1 MQKIHDITI
10 QEQKIALR
18 KYIKKLK
25 SNLSPDEKRVQ
36 SLEICQQIE
45 SLPEFIE
52 AQTIMLY
59 WAMTD
64 EVSFEHLIMKWY
76 DKKKILLPCVTDDIL
91 EIRQFTGLDSMKM
104 GPSFGILEP
113 IGDKFTAVDE
123 IDMVVIPGVAFD
135 IDNNRMGRGRGYYD
149 KFLPHTKAHKVGVC
163 FNVQLFEQVPHD
175 ALDIK
180 MDVVIYPQ
188 AKFTHDKIIKDI
200 FMN

>member
-1 MQKIHDITI
+1 M
-10 QEQKIALR
+10 
-18 KYIKKLK
+18 
-25 SNLSPDEKRVQ
+25 N
-36 SLEICQQIE
+36 
-45 SLPEFIE
+45 
-52 AQTIMLY
+52 
-59 WAMTD
+59 D
-64 EVSFEHLIMKWY
+64 EVNLEHLINKWY
-76 DKKKILLPCVTDDIL
+76 DKKTILLPCVTDDIL
-91 EIRQFTGLDSMKM
+91 EIRQFTGKDSMKM

-113 IGDKFTAVDE
+113 VGEKFTAVDK
-123 IDMVVIPGVAFD
+123 IDFVVIPGVAFD

-180 MDVVIYPQ
+180 MDTVVYPQ